1 VLNQR
6 AKLEDEQQ
14 HAARAELAAQ
24 LNVEKAHAT
33 LVSAGGSAHVGLLGS
48 SSRSPDHASRAN
60 HGNGKN
66 ASPGTTP
73 SATSTDASPTAA
85 TGVPPDHALSPAQ
98 MKTQAAERA
107 FNQAKLDLAAAEDY
121 FEQKRA
127 ASEQMNAS
135 LRSESRRL
143 EVLERAQ
150 LMVRALLCVR
160 LAPAAER
167 STLCVQKC
175 AKEFVV
181 ARMEAARSSVKAWE
195 ALKVELEHTVRYRGV
210 YWSYVRS
217 FG

>member
-24 LNVEKAHAT
+24 LNVEKAHAA

-48 SSRSPDHASRAN
+48 SSRSPDHASRAS

-66 ASPGTTP
+66 TSPATTP
-73 SATSTDASPTAA
+73 SASSSVASPTTA
-85 TGVPPDHALSPAQ
+85 TAVPPDHALSPAE

-121 FEQKRA
+121 FEQKRG

-150 LMVRALLCVR
+150 LMVCAPPCVR
-160 LAPAAER
+160 LVLKEC
-167 STLCVQKC
+167 LWLKC
-175 AKEFVV
+175 QPFVYRN
-181 ARMEAARSSVKAWE
+181 ARRSSCWRAWRLH
-195 ALKVELEHTVRYRGV
+195 AVV
-210 YWSYVRS
+210 
-217 FG
+217 

>member
-73 SATSTDASPTAA
+73 SATSSDASPTTA
-85 TGVPPDHALSPAQ
+85 TGVPLDHALSPAE

-121 FEQKRA
+121 FEQKRG

-160 LAPAAER
+160 LVPAVER

-181 ARMEAARSSVKAWE
+181 ARMEAARSSMKAWE
-195 ALKVELEHTVRYRGV
+195 ALKVELEHTVRRRGIYRQ
-210 YWSYVRS
+210 YVRS
-217 FG
+217 FS